1 MIVLD
6 RIDFFRDLSIIIV
19 SAKLFGLIAQ
29 KLKAPQVVGEIIAG
43 LVIGPCCF
51 GFVGNSDYLSLIAE
65 IGVVML
71 MFSAGLETNM
81 RDLMKTGLKAF
92 VIACTGV
99 FIPLIGGTLLYSC
112 FYGFS
117 SVGSESF
124 YRAVF
129 IGTIMT
135 ATSVGITVQ
144 ALKELGHLKTPIGT
158 LIMSAAIIDDVI
170 GIIVLTFVIG
180 FKNPDSKP
188 TDVLIHTG
196 LFIVMSFV
204 IGFAMY
210 YVFKFLDKRHPH
222 QRRIPILGLAL
233 CMFMAFA
240 AEEFFGIA
248 DITGA
253 YVAGLILCSLNDS
266 DYIARKIDINSYMIF
281 GPVFFASIGLKT
293 TISSFDKELLLFS
306 IGFVLVALATKVV
319 GCGLVAK
326 LMRYNFRDSLKV
338 GAGMMTR
345 GEVALI
351 VAQKG
356 LSVEMLDEKYFAS
369 VILLIIVSSILTPII
384 LKLLFRGEKVN
395 ETREKETI
403 TASS

>member
-1 MIVLD
+1 LD
-6 RIDFFRDLSIIIV
+6 RIDFFRDLSVIIV
-19 SAKLFGLIAQ
+19 SAKLCGLIAQ

-43 LVIGPCCF
+43 LIIGPCCF
-51 GFVGNSDYLSLIAE
+51 GFVGNSDYLSLLAE

-71 MFSAGLETNM
+71 MFGAGLETNI
-81 RDLMKTGLKAF
+81 RDLLKTGPKAML
-92 VIACTGV
+92 IACVGV
-99 FIPLIGGTLLYSC
+99 FVPLGGGTLLYSC

-117 SVGSESF
+117 SVGSDSF

-144 ALKELGHLKTPIGT
+144 TLKELGHLKEEIGT
-158 LIMSAAIIDDVI
+158 LIMSSAIIDDVI

-188 TDVLIHTG
+188 ADVLINTG
-196 LFIVMSFV
+196 LFIVLSFCA
-204 IGFAMY
+204 GFLMY
-210 YVFKFLDKRHPH
+210 YVFRYIDKRHPH

-293 TISSFDKELLLFS
+293 TLGGFNRELLLFS
-306 IGFVLVALATKVV
+306 LGFVAVALLTKVI
-319 GCGLVAK
+319 GCGLTAK
-326 LMRYNFRDSLKV
+326 LMKYNLRDSLKV
-338 GAGMMTR
+338 GVGMMTR

-351 VAQKG
+351 VSQKG
-356 LSVEMLDEKYFAS
+356 LSVGMLGEKYFAS
-369 VILLIIVSSILTPII
+369 VILLIIVSSVSTPII
-384 LKLLFRGEKVN
+384 LKLLYGKTAGN
-395 ETREKETI
+395 KSETVSS
-403 TASS
+403 ASSE

>member
-1 MIVLD
+1 MD

-19 SAKLFGLIAQ
+19 SAKLCGLIAQ
-29 KLKAPQVVGEIIAG
+29 KLKVPQVVGEIIAG
-43 LVIGPCCF
+43 LLIGPCCF
-51 GFVGNSDYLSLIAE
+51 GIVGNSDYLSLIAE

-71 MFSAGLETNM
+71 MFGAGLETN
-81 RDLMKTGLKAF
+81 LKELLKTGPKAF
-92 VIACTGV
+92 IIACVGV
-99 FIPLIGGTLLYSC
+99 FTPLAGGTLLYSS

-144 ALKELGHLKTPIGT
+144 TLKELGHLKESIGT

-180 FKNPDSKP
+180 FKKPDSQP
-188 TDVLIHTG
+188 LDVVIHTI
-196 LFIVMSFV
+196 LFVVLSFV
-204 IGFAMY
+204 VGVIMY
-210 YVFKFLDKRHPH
+210 YVFKFIDKRHPH

-266 DYIARKIDINSYMIF
+266 DYIARKIDINSYMLF

-293 TISSFDKELLLFS
+293 TLSGFDREMLLFS
-306 IGFVLVALATKVV
+306 LGFVAVALITKVI
-319 GCGLVAK
+319 GCGLTAK
-326 LMRYNFRDSLKV
+326 IMRYNLNDSLKV
-338 GAGMMTR
+338 GVGMMTR

-356 LSVEMLDEKYFAS
+356 LSVDMLDKKYFAS
-369 VILLIIVSSILTPII
+369 VILLIIVSSISTPII
-384 LKLLFRGEKVN
+384 LKLLYSKSEKAAAAV
-395 ETREKETI
+395 TDK
-403 TASS
+403 